1 MVVRMDLY
9 SSQISRLIAE
19 LADLPGIG
27 AKTAQ
32 RLAFHILNMPEE
44 KVKALSDAIIDAK
57 HNVRYCKECFTLTD
71 EEVCPICRDQSRN
84 HKVIM
89 VVENTRDQVAYEKTQ
104 KYDGVYHVLH
114 GAISPMLG
122 IGPND
127 IKLKELLKRLQQ
139 DVDEVII
146 ATNSSLEGG
155 DVYQQAD

>member
-1 MVVRMDLY
+1 MGKKGVVVRMDLY

-84 HKVIM
+84 DKVIM
-89 VVENTRDQVAYEKTQ
+89 VVGHTRDQVAYEQRQ
-104 KYDGVYHVLH
+104 KY
-114 GAISPMLG
+114 
-122 IGPND
+122 
-127 IKLKELLKRLQQ
+127 
-139 DVDEVII
+139 
-146 ATNSSLEGG
+146 
-155 DVYQQAD
+155 